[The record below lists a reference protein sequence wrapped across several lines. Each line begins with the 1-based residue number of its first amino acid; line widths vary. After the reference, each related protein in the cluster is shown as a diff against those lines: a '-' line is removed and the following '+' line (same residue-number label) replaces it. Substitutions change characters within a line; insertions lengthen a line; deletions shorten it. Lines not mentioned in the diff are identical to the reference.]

1 MCRTYAVKLF
11 WIFCMNA
18 VPSELMTLLSP
29 GLISPPSDG
38 SSSYAPQQGQH
49 RYAFHLPS
57 LRTYNLGWFGMIYC
71 WFLLLSPSFHQF
83 IGAGK
88 GGISAAAKQ
97 PGRCFLKKNL
107 YSCFKLRIRKFPCFN
122 VQGVD
127 VGRDWKLL
135 LLFIQMDQFCACE
148 QQQVEWNSTI
158 SSQWWYSKGQ
168 FGEKEKLSPVLIER

>member
-97 PGRCFLKKNL
+97 PGRCFLKKIYIHVLTWELENSL
-107 YSCFKLRIRKFPCFN
+107 VLMYRVWMWAETGSCSFSSFRWI
-122 VQGVD
+122 
-127 VGRDWKLL
+127 
-135 LLFIQMDQFCACE
+135 
-148 QQQVEWNSTI
+148 NSVPA
-158 SSQWWYSKGQ
+158 SSS
-168 FGEKEKLSPVLIER
+168 R